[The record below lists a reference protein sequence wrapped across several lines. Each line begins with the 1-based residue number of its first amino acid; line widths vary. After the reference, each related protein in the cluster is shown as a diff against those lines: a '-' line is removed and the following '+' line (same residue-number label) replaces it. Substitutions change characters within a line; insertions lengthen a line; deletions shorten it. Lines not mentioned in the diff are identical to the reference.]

1 VVTTDPDEQFTAR
14 DRVINVGIGSGFLA
28 WGVSELAAGEPF
40 GLVGAI
46 SRYGIGAAAVIGFCL
61 ILGALLVGSGF
72 APGLSVR
79 RGGLTRGIWEIT
91 AALAWIGFVLAIAA
105 HFALLAVTAPAWLL
119 AIDVA
124 IVAATLAYA
133 VYLARQLRDQGE

>member
-1 VVTTDPDEQFTAR
+1 MTTEPDEPLSAR

-28 WGVSELAAGEPF
+28 WGVSELTAGEPF

-46 SRYGIGAAAVIGFCL
+46 NRYGIGAAAVIGYGL

-79 RGGLTRGIWEIT
+79 WGGVTRGIWEIT
-91 AALAWIGFVLAIAA
+91 AALAWIGLLLAIAA

-133 VYLARQLRDQGE
+133 VYLARQLRDDAE